1 MAGSGGAP
9 GRRAFARPFHG
20 WVVVAAAHV
29 VMAIGF
35 GVAYSFAAFFP
46 ALQAEFQANRGDV
59 ALIFSLSGFLYFSLG
74 ALSGPLADRFGP
86 GRVIAGGMVLVGI
99 GLLAA
104 SRAETLGQI
113 YLTYSLA
120 VGIGVGF
127 AYVPAVGA
135 VQRWFVARRG
145 FASGVAV
152 AGIGV
157 GTLAMPPLAAWLIAL
172 DGWRGGYLW
181 LGLLSIVVGGGSAL
195 LIEHPPDGATVPKET
210 AARSTGM
217 TLGAALRSAP
227 FWLIFIAAGTT
238 SFGMFIPFV
247 HVAAYSVDHGHS
259 ATTGVLLVSLIGV
272 GSILGRFVLGGI
284 ADRVGRR
291 RAFAAMFVGMAVME
305 LVWLASTGIVPLA
318 AFAILFGAFYGGFVA
333 LAPALL
339 ADYFG
344 ARHISSILGLAYS
357 SVAVGTLV
365 GPTLAGYAFE
375 LAGTYTLPIGAAI
388 ALNLV
393 ALGALAKLP
402 DPARWRGPA
411 DRS

>member
-1 MAGSGGAP
+1 MG
-9 GRRAFARPFHG
+9 RPFYG
-20 WVVVAAAHV
+20 WVVVCAAHV
-29 VMAIGF
+29 VMLIAF

-46 ALQAEFQANRGDV
+46 ALQAEFQATRGDV
-59 ALIFSLSGFLYFSLG
+59 ALIFSLSGFLYFALG
-74 ALSGPLADRFGP
+74 ALSGPLADRVGP
-86 GRVIAGGMVLVGI
+86 RRVIAGGMVLVGA
-99 GLLAA
+99 GLVAT
-104 SRAETLGQI
+104 SRAEALWQV

-145 FASGVAV
+145 LASGVAV

-157 GTLAMPPLAAWLIAL
+157 DTLAMPPLAAWLIAL

-181 LGLLSIVVGGGSAL
+181 LGLLSIVVGGGAAL
-195 LIEHPPDGATVPKET
+195 LIEHSPERRGLAPDGNAAPAAAAVPGAM
-210 AARSTGM
+210 AADM

-247 HVAAYSVDHGHS
+247 HLAAYTVDHGHS
-259 ATTGVLLVSLIGV
+259 ATTGVALVSLIGV
-272 GSILGRFVLGGI
+272 GSIAGRFALGGI
-284 ADRVGRR
+284 ADRFGRR
-291 RAFAAMFVGMAVME
+291 RAFTAMFVGMTVME
-305 LVWLASTGIVPLA
+305 LVWLGSTGIVPLA
-318 AFAILFGAFYGGFVA
+318 AFAVLFGAFYGGFVA

-344 ARHISSILGLAYS
+344 ARHISSILGFAYS

-365 GPTLAGYAFE
+365 GPTLAGFAFD
-375 LAGTYTLPIGAAI
+375 LAGSYALPIGAAI

-393 ALGALAKLP
+393 ALVAMAMLEEP
-402 DPARWRGPA
+402 ERWRGAA
-411 DRS
+411 DGS

>member
-74 ALSGPLADRFGP
+74 AVAGPLADRFGP
-86 GRVIAGGMVLVGI
+86 GRAIAGGMVLVGI

-145 FASGVAV
+145 FASGA
-152 AGIGV
+152 
-157 GTLAMPPLAAWLIAL
+157 
-172 DGWRGGYLW
+172 
-181 LGLLSIVVGGGSAL
+181 
-195 LIEHPPDGATVPKET
+195 
-210 AARSTGM
+210 
-217 TLGAALRSAP
+217 
-227 FWLIFIAAGTT
+227 
-238 SFGMFIPFV
+238 
-247 HVAAYSVDHGHS
+247 
-259 ATTGVLLVSLIGV
+259 
-272 GSILGRFVLGGI
+272 
-284 ADRVGRR
+284 
-291 RAFAAMFVGMAVME
+291 
-305 LVWLASTGIVPLA
+305 
-318 AFAILFGAFYGGFVA
+318 
-333 LAPALL
+333 
-339 ADYFG
+339 
-344 ARHISSILGLAYS
+344 
-357 SVAVGTLV
+357 SVARATWLHGWEYRSLQRDEIGT
-365 GPTLAGYAFE
+365 
-375 LAGTYTLPIGAAI
+375 
-388 ALNLV
+388 
-393 ALGALAKLP
+393 K
-402 DPARWRGPA
+402 
-411 DRS
+411 S